1 MQAVAEALALTPYAM
16 LGEAAGVRRLCE
28 RFYAI
33 MDEDERAAEL
43 RAVHAA
49 DLVPMTAKLASFL
62 NAWLGGPRDYFDRPD
77 APCMMSVHKRFP
89 IGVEERDQWLYCM
102 GRALEACGAS
112 AEVRAMIEP
121 AFARLA
127 DAMRSR

>member
-1 MQAVAEALALTPYAM
+1 MQERREAAATPYEM

-33 MDEDERAAEL
+33 MAEDERAAVL
-43 RAVHAA
+43 RAMHAE
-49 DLVPMTAKLASFL
+49 DLTPMTAKLALFL
-62 NAWLGGPRDYFDRPD
+62 NAWLGGPRDYFERAD
-77 APCMMSVHKRFP
+77 APCMMSVHKSLP
-89 IGVEERDQWLYCM
+89 IGAEERDQWLYCM
-102 GRALEACGAS
+102 GRALDACDAP
-112 AEVRAMIEP
+112 APVRAMIEP